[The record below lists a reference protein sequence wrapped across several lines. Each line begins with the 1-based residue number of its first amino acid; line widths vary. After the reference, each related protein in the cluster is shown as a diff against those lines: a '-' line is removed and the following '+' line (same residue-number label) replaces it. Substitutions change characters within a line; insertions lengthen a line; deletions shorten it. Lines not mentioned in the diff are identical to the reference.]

1 MWKHIRSGML
11 LAVLGGAV
19 PAGLTMPTA
28 EAKWFCRGCQNSQ
41 RHARNCKCQ
50 SQQPAVNCQS
60 QQPVGN
66 YQTPQPVVETQMV
79 PQQMMTY
86 RNEVVTQYR
95 QEAVTQNVPV
105 TTYQN
110 VTVDEGGY
118 QMVYVPK
125 PVTKQVPQVVYQP
138 QTSYRS
144 VPYQVTQQVPQLV
157 TQMVPQQVVRQQP
170 STMTSA
176 AVSQVPPIAPI
187 TTPFFATAPMASGPI
202 LPNPFPSHTFPT
214 PCGPCGGGG
223 FAPAPMIP
231 TVQVIGQPMI
241 TSPVTA
247 APVISNPVRMLAPV
261 TATNPTPVQPHMES
275 NSAPV
280 PDPKFLDRPGAAK
293 ESWTTV
299 GTRRG
304 SADQSARNGDDD
316 SRTSSNVRFKP
327 ARTVY
332 KSWESQSQNAATEAP
347 ARQ

>member
-1 MWKHIRSGML
+1 MWKHTRNVML
-11 LAVLGGAV
+11 LAVLGGAMPV
-19 PAGLTMPTA
+19 GLTMTTA
-28 EAKWFCRGCQNSQ
+28 EAKWLCRGCQRCQNSH
-41 RHARNCKCQ
+41 RHAANCKCQ
-50 SQQPAVNCQS
+50 TQQPVVNCQT
-60 QQPVGN
+60 Q
-66 YQTPQPVVETQMV
+66 QPVVETQMV

-95 QEAVTQNVPV
+95 QEAITQNVPV

-138 QTSYRS
+138 QISYRS

-157 TQMVPQQVVRQQP
+157 TQLVPQQVVRQQP
-170 STMTSA
+170 YTMTSA
-176 AVSQVPPIAPI
+176 PVAQVSPI
-187 TTPFFATAPMASGPI
+187 TPVTTPVFAAAPMASGPI
-202 LPNPFPSHTFPT
+202 LSNPFPSQRFPT
-214 PCGPCGGGG
+214 PCGPCGGIG

-231 TVQVIGQPMI
+231 TAQVIGQPMI

-247 APVISNPVRMLAPV
+247 APGISNPVKMLAPV
-261 TATNPTPVQPHMES
+261 TATNPTLVLPNVNS

-280 PDPKFLDRPGAAK
+280 PDPRFLDRPGAVK

-299 GTRRG
+299 GTRHG
-304 SADQSARNGDDD
+304 SVDPSARNSDDD
-316 SRTSSNVRFKP
+316 SRTSSPVRFKP

-332 KSWESQSQNAATEAP
+332 KSWESQSQDAGSEAP
-347 ARQ
+347 ARN